1 MIADLK
7 PGESLSIQQFGLGEE
22 RKLGC
27 GLFLPH
33 RGIDAVYDSTSAWQS
48 KNCKVPCRNVAS
60 LYY

>member
-7 PGESLSIQQFGLGEE
+7 TDESLALQQFGLGEG

-33 RGIDAVYDSTSAWQS
+33 RGIDAVYDSTPA
-48 KNCKVPCRNVAS
+48 
-60 LYY
+60 

>member
-7 PGESLSIQQFGLGEE
+7 TGESLALQQVGLGEG

-33 RGIDAVYDSTSAWQS
+33 RGIDAV
-48 KNCKVPCRNVAS
+48 
-60 LYY
+60 